1 MKLLH
6 IDSSILGGHSVSRRL
21 SADIV
26 TRLRSLH
33 PGLDVVYRDLASEA
47 PGHLSGWHLAAFEGA
62 PVEDPALRADLA
74 VGEASIDEL
83 LAADVLVIGA
93 PMYNFSI
100 PSSLKAWIDRVAV
113 SGKTFEY
120 TEQGPQGLLT
130 NKKAYIASARG
141 GQYAAGTAEAALD
154 HQERYLRDLLGFLGV
169 TDVTVIR
176 AEGVAMGD
184 EDKAQAISD
193 ASARIAAL
201 GVD

>member
-6 IDSSILGGHSVSRRL
+6 LDSSILGENSVSRKL
-21 SADIV
+21 SAYIV
-26 TRLRSLH
+26 ARLCSLH
-33 PGLDVVYRDLASEA
+33 PGLEVVYRDLASQA
-47 PGHLSGWHLAAFEGA
+47 PWHLSARHLVASQGA
-62 PVEDPALRADLA
+62 EVDDPALCGDFALGQA
-74 VGEASIDEL
+74 CLDEL

-113 SGKTFEY
+113 AGKTFAY
-120 TEQGPQGLLT
+120 TDQGPQGLLA
-130 NKKAYIASARG
+130 KRKAYIASVRG
-141 GQYAAGTAEAALD
+141 GQYAEGMAEVALD

-176 AEGVAMGD
+176 AEGVAMSD
-184 EDKAQAISD
+184 ADKEQAIAD

-201 GVD
+201 SLD